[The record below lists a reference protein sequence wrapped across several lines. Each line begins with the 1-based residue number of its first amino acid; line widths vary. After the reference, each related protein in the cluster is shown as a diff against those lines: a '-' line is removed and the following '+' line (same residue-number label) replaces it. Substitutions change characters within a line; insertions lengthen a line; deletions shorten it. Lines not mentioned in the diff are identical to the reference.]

1 VRPEEELRFL
11 VLGAQREGSRDLAA
25 ALAPLGLTPAQSEV
39 IRCLGDAGALSLK
52 SLGEMLVCESGSPS
66 RLVDT
71 LVGRD
76 IVVRKED
83 PTDRRQVALTLTATG
98 KKLDRDVRKVEEA
111 MYAAI
116 GAQLGKAG
124 MAQALAML
132 RPLVEGSVA
141 ANALAKRKA
150 VKR

>member
-11 VLGAQREGSRDLAA
+11 VLGAQREGSRGLAA

-39 IRCLGDAGALSLK
+39 IRCLGDTGALSLK

-71 LVGRD
+71 LVNRD
-76 IVVRKED
+76 IVVRTED
-83 PTDRRQVALTLTATG
+83 PNDRRQVALTLTSTG
-98 KKLDRDVRKVEEA
+98 KKLDREVRKVEEA

-132 RPLVEGSVA
+132 RPLVEGSVSG
-141 ANALAKRKA
+141 NALARRKA
-150 VKR
+150 AKG